1 MGAQR
6 MTRIGD
12 TKCEQCVHYRLIEPY
27 APTPICGKA
36 KNPKNQACVLAW
48 ERCDGRYFEAKR

>member
-1 MGAQR
+1 

-12 TKCEQCVHYRLIEPY
+12 TKCEQCVHYRLGQFG
-27 APTPICGKA
+27 PTPICA
-36 KNPKNQACVLAW
+36 KSKRPPNQACVLAW

>member
-1 MGAQR
+1 

-27 APTPICGKA
+27 APTPICA
-36 KNPKNQACVLAW
+36 KSKRPPNQACVLAW
-48 ERCDGRYFEAKR
+48 ERCEGRFFEARRP